1 MSDLASRLKTS
12 RLKAN
17 KSQADVAESV
27 GIKQPTYQALESGKT
42 KKSAFIPLIA
52 EFLSVD
58 PLWLATGK
66 NPEAVFDIH
75 TPTVVDSSSDN
86 DFIWIDIVEASF
98 SCGDGESIEFHFDT
112 IKGKFPFPPS
122 FFSKKGVCKNNMKII
137 KAKGDSM
144 TDLINDGD
152 YVGIDTAQTE
162 IIDGGIYAIYFT
174 GEAMVK
180 QIFKEADGSVVL
192 HSLNTKYRDRI
203 VNEQNGSSF
212 RVMGRQFW
220 RAG

>member
-66 NPEAVFDIH
+66 NPENLFDIH

-98 SCGDGESIEFHFDT
+98 SCGEGESIEFHFDT
-112 IKGKFPFPPS
+112 IEGKFPFPPS

>member
-1 MSDLASRLKTS
+1 MSDLASRLKKS

-66 NPEAVFDIH
+66 NSEAIFDIH
-75 TPTVVDSSSDN
+75 TPTVVDNISDN

-98 SCGDGESIEFHFDT
+98 SCGEGESIEFHFDT
-112 IKGKFPFPPS
+112 IEGKFPFPPS
-122 FFSKKGVCKNNMKII
+122 FFKQKGICNKNMRII

-152 YVGIDTAQTE
+152 YVGIDITQTE
-162 IIDGGIYAIYFT
+162 ITDGGIYAIYFT

-203 VNEQNGSSF
+203 VNEKNGSSF